1 MSDIN
6 YMFLQLQLTYQTS
19 LKERKSCIVFD
30 EVQLCPKARQ
40 AIKALVNDGRYD
52 YIETGSLISIHK
64 NVKDILIPSE
74 ERKLHMYPMDYEEF
88 RWALGDEVTVNML
101 RQFYDEKKPLGQAA
115 NRKMLRDF
123 RLYMLVGGM
132 PQAVETYISTNDFS
146 KVDSIKRDIL
156 TLYEDDFRKIDST
169 GKLSTLFDAIPAQL
183 MGNAS
188 RYQVSSVLTG
198 SRSGDILEQITELK
212 DSGTVLVAYHTNDPG
227 PGMAQTKDLERFKLF
242 TTDIGLFVTLAFKD
256 KSFTENDI
264 YTRLL
269 SDKLQANLGYVYEN
283 IIAQTLATNG
293 HNLYYH
299 TFLNEKS
306 RHNYEIDFLIAEKN
320 KICPIEVKSSG
331 YKTHP
336 SIDAFTE
343 KFSSRIIRKIMIYT
357 KDYMRDGD
365 LEYLP
370 VHMAQ
375 FL

>member
-6 YMFLQLQLTYQTS
+6 YIFLQLQLTYQTS
-19 LKERKSCIVFD
+19 LKKRKSCIVFD

-115 NRKMLRDF
+115 NRKLLRDF

-156 TLYEDDFRKIDST
+156 TLYEDDFRKIDPT
-169 GKLSTLFDAIPAQL
+169 GKLSSLFDAIPAQL

-283 IIAQTLATNG
+283 VIAQTLATNG